1 MKALLGK
8 KLGMT
13 QLFDEKT
20 GEVTPVTVL
29 QLGPCPV
36 VQVKTRDTDGYDA
49 VQIGFGDIRSTLVN
63 LPQRGHFAKAGVMP
77 RRLLREFRV
86 EDASQYEIGTDLT
99 VELFQGA
106 ERVDVIGTS
115 KGRGFAGTVKRH
127 KFHTGPKS
135 HGSRNY
141 RAPGSIGSNSTPNR
155 VFKGQRMPGQHGN
168 DRVTVRNVAVAQV
181 DVREQPVARRG
192 RRAWRGERLRARSHP
207 EEALRESESCRA

>member
-13 QLFDEKT
+13 QIFDEKT
-20 GEVTPVTVL
+20 GEATPVTVL

-36 VQVKTRDTDGYDA
+36 VQVKRRDTHGYEA

-63 LPQRGHFAKAGVMP
+63 LPSRGHFAKAGVVP
-77 RRLLREFRV
+77 RRVLREFRV
-86 EDASQYEIGTDLT
+86 EDASQYEVGKDLT
-99 VELFQGA
+99 VELFEGSK
-106 ERVDVIGTS
+106 RVDIIGTS

-141 RAPGSIGSNSTPNR
+141 RAPGSIGSNSTPTR

-168 DRVTVRNVAVAQV
+168 VRVTVRNVSVAQV
-181 DVREQPVARRG
+181 DTKNNLMLVGGAVPGAVNGFVLVRSPKK
-192 RRAWRGERLRARSHP
+192 P
-207 EEALRESESCRA
+207 

>member
-13 QLFDEKT
+13 QVFDDKT

-36 VQVKTRDTDGYDA
+36 VQVKTRDKHGYEA
-49 VQIGFGDIRSTLVN
+49 VQIGFGDVRSTLVT
-63 LPQRGHFAKAGVMP
+63 LPRRGHFAKAGVAP
-77 RRLLREFRV
+77 RRVLREFRV
-86 EDASQYEIGTDLT
+86 EDASQYEVGKDLT
-99 VELFQGA
+99 VEIFAGL
-106 ERVDVIGTS
+106 ERVDIIGTS

-168 DRVTVRNVAVAQV
+168 VRVTVRNVAVAQV
-181 DVREQPVARRG
+181 DTKNNLMLVGGAVPGAVNGFVLVRSPKK
-192 RRAWRGERLRARSHP
+192 P
-207 EEALRESESCRA
+207 